1 MSCEE
6 GNERPEVYHD
16 EEWQASNSGRL
27 PHLWYKNVQNWKGLG
42 RQADRLKGLDVSDI
56 EMSSPLFR
64 LKSHKTSYC
73 SANVSVYKKLAKDT
87 RDTRGDPQGC
97 S

>member
-64 LKSHKTSYC
+64 LKSHKTSEGYF
-73 SANVSVYKKLAKDT
+73 NLEVDFLLQNRTVDGIIMKD
-87 RDTRGDPQGC
+87 
-97 S
+97 